1 MRLPDSL
8 PRLQQDLGNQAMIQ
22 LHEAG
27 VIQPKLRIS
36 QPGDAD
42 EEEADRIA
50 DHIVSNDRASVV
62 PLVPSRRSAS
72 RTSSVHRKC
81 SCSGGAKCAKCE
93 EEVEEGKG
101 IHRKAESVSKAP
113 TPAPDSF
120 LKGLGSGRA
129 LDPPL
134 RRSMEL
140 RLQQDFSAVRIH
152 DDSGA
157 AQSAKAIN
165 AQAFTA
171 GSDIYFGS
179 GSFAPESH
187 EGRRLLAHELVHVV
201 QQNKSKPSTASS
213 AGATRIARKAENP
226 VVAPAGPPGCTLD
239 QHRQIVPAVS
249 LALQWLDKSMAA
261 LSRFIAAPADKANKA
276 TADSLQLHFRAAD
289 PATAQRVL
297 TRLSLLRNDI
307 SSSRGRKEITTE
319 CHAAADSKCHD
330 AGAYV
335 TGDTNQL
342 VFCPPFFGADPN
354 WQTKTIIHEMSHSIF
369 PSGTAPLGV
378 AHITDRA
385 YQSDRNLS
393 RLSTA
398 EALTNADS
406 IALFVQEIGTGKA
419 QRSTAPSDDVPDN
432 CREIEQPLRD
442 AIAKAQRWNYNADT
456 DVVNHATPAMIQQSL
471 GRDTPQN
478 RSAAQ
483 DFYSKAD
490 KGFNNSFKF
499 ECEKECKA
507 RTAWGEDHGNK
518 LKGLGIGAALGAG
531 LGALGGFLFGFG
543 ALLGAGVGLVIGGL
557 IGVIA
562 GAITSKGPVI
572 HVCPTWKAQ
581 ANSPAGIESIL
592 AAAYEA
598 LGNSTTDSLKYAR
611 LAAAIQAFH
620 PAAATLDEI
629 DKDVLR
635 RRLLIVQRRLAL
647 LHGQYNASSD
657 IFARSIANE
666 RMSEADKRA
675 RRELKNATRADLAS
689 PELWG
694 GNFAGRMI
702 RKIVTVS
709 GSDTS
714 ATLSANLQLTYKA
727 LSDADGQKRAAI
739 DIPRI
744 ETVIRDVWNVKI
756 AHGEYAGVEF
766 RLNPTV
772 TFLPRGQKRSENAF
786 LITVRGPDKEPST
799 GDGVHGE
806 ISLAAAHLEGARVIV
821 VAHELAHAFGFVDTY
836 LTEELKQKGGG
847 KTQRMAVGR
856 TDLAG
861 RADLLGMID
870 PVNLD
875 KALKKGAITPAES
888 ARQRGPVHIWEEEAS
903 IVLRTL
909 GVQPPGPRRPSP
921 DDDDFDPQLELDR
934 IKNEG
939 EGKLADIRARRK
951 RVDDA
956 IESVN
961 MAEEI
966 IKLEEEEKSLK
977 AQIAAPA
984 PPKP

>member
-1 MRLPDSL
+1 MRRAFDTL

-27 VIQPKLRIS
+27 VIQAKLHIS

-50 DHIVSNDRASVV
+50 NHVVSDDRTSAA
-62 PLVPSRRSAS
+62 PLVPFRRGPTEISV
-72 RTSSVHRKC
+72 VHRKC
-81 SCSGGAKCAKCE
+81 SCSGGAKCSKCE
-93 EEVEEGKG
+93 EELEEGKA
-101 IHRKAESVSKAP
+101 IHRKAASTSDRSTA
-113 TPAPDSF
+113 APDHF
-120 LKGLGSGRA
+120 LNRQDSGRA

-134 RRSMEL
+134 RKSMES

-152 DDSGA
+152 DDSSA
-157 AQSAKAIN
+157 ALSAKAIN
-165 AQAFTA
+165 AQAFTS
-171 GSDIYFGS
+171 GRDIYFGS
-179 GSFAPESH
+179 GRFAPQSH
-187 EGRRLLAHELVHVV
+187 EGQRLIAHELVHVV
-201 QQNKSKPSTASS
+201 QQNKSTLSSASS
-213 AGATRIARKAENP
+213 GGTPRIARKTESS
-226 VVAPAGPPGCTLD
+226 VVAPAGPPDCTLD
-239 QHRQIVPAVS
+239 QHKQIVPAVS

-261 LSRFIAAPADKANKA
+261 LSRFIAAPADKANKT
-276 TADSLQLHFRAAD
+276 TADSLQLHFRTAD

-297 TRLSLLRNDI
+297 TRLSLVRNDI
-307 SSSRGRKEITTE
+307 NSTRGRTEITTQ
-319 CHAAADSKCHD
+319 CHAATDTDCHD

-335 TGDTNQL
+335 TGDTNNL
-342 VFCPPFFGADPN
+342 VFCPSFFGASQN
-354 WQTKTIIHEMSHSIF
+354 WQAETIIHEMSHSIF
-369 PSGTAPLGV
+369 PSGK
-378 AHITDRA
+378 AHISDRA
-385 YQSDRNLS
+385 YQSDRNMS

-398 EALTNADS
+398 EALTNAES
-406 IALFVQEIGTGKA
+406 IALFAQEIGTGTV
-419 QRSTAPSDDVPDN
+419 QGSTAPKDDIADN
-432 CREIEQPLRD
+432 CKDIDEPLRD

-456 DVVNHATPAMIQQSL
+456 DVLNYATPAMMQQAL
-471 GRDTPQN
+471 GNDTPQN

-490 KGFNNSFKF
+490 AGFRGSFKF

-507 RTAWGEDHGNK
+507 RTAWGEDSGHK
-518 LKGLGIGAALGAG
+518 LQGLGIGAALGAG
-531 LGALGGFLFGFG
+531 LGALGGLLFGFG
-543 ALLGAGVGLVIGGL
+543 ALLGFGVGLVIGGI
-557 IGVIA
+557 IGVIS
-562 GAITSKGPVI
+562 GAIASKGPVI
-572 HVCPTWKAQ
+572 HVCPSWKAQ

-598 LGNSTTDSLKYAR
+598 LGNSTADSLKYAK
-611 LAAAIQAFH
+611 LAAALQAFH
-620 PAAATLDEI
+620 PAAGTLDEI
-629 DKDVLR
+629 DKDALA
-635 RRLLIVQRRLAL
+635 RRLLIVQRRLAML
-647 LHGQYNASSD
+647 RGQYSASTD
-657 IFARSIANE
+657 IFVRSITRE
-666 RMSEADKRA
+666 RMGEADKRA
-675 RRELKNATRADLAS
+675 ARELKSAARADLAS

-694 GNFAGRMI
+694 GSFAGRTI

-714 ATLSANLQLTYKA
+714 ATLSANMQLTYKA
-727 LSDADGQKRAAI
+727 LSDADGQKQAAI

-744 ETVIRDVWNVKI
+744 ETVIRDVWHVKI

-766 RLNPTV
+766 KLNPTI

-836 LTEELKQKGGG
+836 LTEELKHKGGG
-847 KTQRMAVGR
+847 KTERMGVGR
-856 TDLAG
+856 TDLEG

-875 KALKKGAITPAES
+875 KALKKGSITPAES
-888 ARQRGPVHIWEEEAS
+888 SRQRGPIHIWEEDAS

-939 EGKLADIRARRK
+939 EAKLADIRARRK

-956 IESVN
+956 VESVN
-961 MAEEI
+961 IAEEI
-966 IKLEEEEKSLK
+966 IKLEAEEKSIQ

-984 PPKP
+984 PKP